1 MMVVLGQMRH
11 KRSIRW
17 WLMRPVS
24 SWGGSDLIHAVEEV
38 PSDDSSGNANGDA

>member
-1 MMVVLGQMRH
+1 MMVALGQMRH

-38 PSDDSSGNANGDA
+38 PLRRQFRQHER

>member
-17 WLMRPVS
+17 WLMMPVS

-38 PSDDSSGNANGDA
+38 PSDDSSGNTNGDA